1 MFMSPDAEN
10 EATDEVGED
19 QTIPFGLRFDS
30 TSTGQE
36 EADSKSR
43 STHHSH
49 SSDDESDFDFFDDL
63 SDLDSKATVRA
74 AASLAA
80 IGLSLLASI
89 VLSS

>member
-30 TSTGQE
+30 TSTDQE
-36 EADSKSR
+36 EADSKS

-49 SSDDESDFDFFDDL
+49 SSGDESDFDFFDDL